1 MYVHIYHWI
10 SYICVYIYIYLYLN
24 IIFFF
29 RNHVFEYYICFF
41 SKSHVYT
48 YQYIFIYA
56 HVQDISFASFLGKCN
71 KIQWTTQLEISAVKK
86 SGDFPLD
93 SRSTVKTRNFIWL
106 GVWDCLGVA
115 NHGDVQNM
123 LPQIQISIISFS
135 ISLDSQYFL
144 FPSQWSF
151 CIILWLWLTL
161 AAEKKTSLFAEIH
174 ADVGWRA
181 RAAST
186 KTIGLP
192 SMVNS

>member
-10 SYICVYIYIYLYLN
+10 SYICVYIYICIWILFFFSKSCIWILYL
-24 IIFFF
+24 FFF
-29 RNHVFEYYICFF
+29 RNHMCIHTNIY
-41 SKSHVYT
+41 
-48 YQYIFIYA
+48 IYA

>member
-1 MYVHIYHWI
+1 M
-10 SYICVYIYIYLYLN
+10 YLN
-24 IIFFF
+24 IISFFF
-29 RNHVFEYYICFF
+29 RNHMCIHTNIY
-41 SKSHVYT
+41 
-48 YQYIFIYA
+48 IYA

-151 CIILWLWLTL
+151 CIILYHFVTMTHPGCWEKNITLCWDPCWRWVTCSSCFHQDYRPAIHGQLLTSSI
-161 AAEKKTSLFAEIH
+161 AH
-174 ADVGWRA
+174 
-181 RAAST
+181 
-186 KTIGLP
+186 TIFRI
-192 SMVNS
+192 NTTQITQI

>member
-10 SYICVYIYIYLYLN
+10 SYICVYIYLYLN

-29 RNHVFEYYICFF
+29 EIMYLNIISFFFRNHMCIHTNIY
-41 SKSHVYT
+41 
-48 YQYIFIYA
+48 IYA

>member
-1 MYVHIYHWI
+1 M
-10 SYICVYIYIYLYLN
+10 CIYLYLN

-29 RNHVFEYYICFF
+29 EIMYLNIISFFFRNHMCIHTNIY
-41 SKSHVYT
+41 
-48 YQYIFIYA
+48 IYA

-161 AAEKKTSLFAEIH
+161 AAEKKHHSLLRSMLTLG
-174 ADVGWRA
+174 DVLEL
-181 RAAST
+181 
-186 KTIGLP
+186 LP
-192 SMVNS
+192 PRL